1 MLAFVPCVAFAENS
15 VTTASTPAGIAQ
27 ASWTFD
33 YKAYIKSEW
42 PSASEP
48 VITGNYV
55 YIAVDNQL
63 LKIDSST
70 GSVVASATLAG
81 TIGYTTRATYS
92 NGLIIVP
99 QNAGIVQAFS
109 ADTMALAWSTDAIR
123 ESAQNSSTMAVDNGK
138 LFFLIGDVDYSAGTY
153 TNATLTCLN
162 VATGEVLWQNT
173 DAADCYYWSGGALAG
188 NFFVVSTSKGT
199 LKVFDKEAGELLD
212 SYSLGANV
220 NSDCIYVSAL
230 NKVVVMS
237 RDGMMN
243 VLTLD
248 ETGKIT
254 AIEIVDIGLSGCAC
268 APTVSGSTIYVGG
281 EVNAG
286 GGSALAIVDASTY
299 ETLLVETAD
308 GSALASGG
316 IKGAPLVSTN
326 SAGTFVYFTVNN
338 AVTADWVTYTSGG
351 GVYSYKLGNDEAK
364 LIYDAAGHN
373 QYCDSPVVCDA
384 SGSLYYINDSSTL
397 FKLVAKT
404 GGGSGDQGSGDQKT
418 DGDSSDDKKDDDS
431 SDTDKTDDD
440 SKGDKKDDTEKD
452 NHNKH
457 KSDATDDRKD
467 KNSLKHTG
475 HDSSKQGDSKDSDKD
490 SKDSSDSKKS
500 KSEKEDKNSS
510 KKNEDSTKLLENA
523 TEDKPTAIGDSA
535 SSSDSEDVD
544 YLPFAGLVL
553 GASIAFAG
561 FCYLMASKEGAKIN

>member
-1 MLAFVPCVAFAENS
+1 MPCVAYAENS
-15 VTTASTPAGIAQ
+15 VTTANTPAGTAQ

-33 YKAYIKSEW
+33 YKAYAKSEW

-48 VITGNYV
+48 VIAGNYV

-70 GSVVASATLAG
+70 GSVAQSASLAG
-81 TIGYTTRATYS
+81 AVGYTTRAIYS

-123 ESAQNSSTMAVDNGK
+123 EGARNSSTMTVDNGK
-138 LFFLIGDVDYSAGTY
+138 LYFLVGDVNYSSGTY
-153 TNATLTCLN
+153 TNATLTCIN
-162 VATGEVLWQNT
+162 VSTGEVLWQNT
-173 DAADCYYWSGGALAG
+173 DATDCFYWSGGTVAG
-188 NFFVVSTSKGT
+188 NFFVVGTSKGVV
-199 LKVFDKEAGELLD
+199 KVFDKEAGELVD
-212 SYSLGANV
+212 SYALETSV
-220 NSDCIYVSAL
+220 NSDCVYLSVL

-243 VLTLD
+243 LLTLN
-248 ETGKIT
+248 EAGNVT
-254 AIEIVDIGLSGCAC
+254 AVEIVDIGLSGCAC
-268 APTVSGSTIYVGG
+268 TPTVSGSTIYVGG

-286 GGSALAIVDASTY
+286 SGSALAIVNASTY

-308 GSALASGG
+308 GSALLSGG
-316 IKGAPLVSTN
+316 IKGAPLVATN

-338 AVTADWVTYTSGG
+338 AVTADWVTYTAGG
-351 GVYSYKLGNDEAK
+351 GVYSYKIGDTEAK
-364 LIYDAAGHN
+364 LIYDAAGHY

-384 SGSLYYINDSSTL
+384 SGSLYYINDSCTL

-404 GGGSGDQGSGDQKT
+404 GGGSGDQKT
-418 DGDSSDDKKDDDS
+418 DGDSSDDKKDDKND
-431 SDTDKTDDD
+431 DDPGNTDDD
-440 SKGDKKDDTEKD
+440 SKDDGKDNKKDDTKKD

-457 KSDATDDRKD
+457 NSDASDDD
-467 KNSLKHTG
+467 KNSKSLKQAEHN
-475 HDSSKQGDSKDSDKD
+475 SSKHGDNKDSDKD
-490 SKDSSDSKKS
+490 SKDSSDDKKS
-500 KSEKEDKNSS
+500 KSEKEDKNGS
-510 KKNEDSTKLLENA
+510 KKNEDATKLLENA

-535 SSSDSEDVD
+535 SNSESDDLNL
-544 YLPFAGLVL
+544 LPFAGLVL

-561 FCYLMASKEGAKIN
+561 FCYLMAQKETSKIK

>member
-1 MLAFVPCVAFAENS
+1 MPCVAFAENS
-15 VTTASTPAGIAQ
+15 VTTASTPTGIAQ
-27 ASWTFD
+27 TSWTFD

-48 VITGNYV
+48 VIAGNYV

-70 GSVVASATLAG
+70 GSVVSSATLAG

-109 ADTMALAWSTDAIR
+109 SDTMAPAWSSDAIR
-123 ESAQNSSTMAVDNGK
+123 VGAQNSSTMTIDNGK

-153 TNATLTCLN
+153 SNATLTCLN
-162 VATGEVLWQNT
+162 ISTGEILWQNT
-173 DAADCYYWSGGALAG
+173 DATDCYYWSGGAVAG

-199 LKVFDKEAGELLD
+199 LKVFNKTDGTLLD
-212 SYSLGANV
+212 EYALNVNV
-220 NSDCIYVSAL
+220 NSDCFYLSDSGKII
-230 NKVVVMS
+230 VMS
-237 RDGMMN
+237 RDGNLN
-243 VLTLD
+243 VVTLNAD
-248 ETGKIT
+248 GSISTNEV
-254 AIEIVDIGLSGCAC
+254 VDIGLSGCAC
-268 APTVSGSTIYVGG
+268 TPTVSGGKIFVGG

-286 GGSALAIVDASTY
+286 SGSALAIVDISTY
-299 ETLLVETAD
+299 ETLLVDSAD
-308 GSALASGG
+308 GGTLMSGG
-316 IKGAPLVSTN
+316 IKGTPLVSTN

-351 GVYSYKLGNDEAK
+351 GVYSYKLGDAEAK
-364 LIYDAAGHN
+364 LMYDAAGHN

-384 SGSLYYINDSSTL
+384 SGALYYINDSCTL

-475 HDSSKQGDSKDSDKD
+475 HDSSKHGDKKDSDKD
-490 SKDSSDSKKS
+490 SKDSSDGNKS
-500 KSEKEDKNSS
+500 KSEKEDKNGS
-510 KKNEDSTKLLENA
+510 KKNEDPTKLLENA

-535 SSSDSEDVD
+535 SSSDSDVIS

-561 FCYLMASKEGAKIN
+561 FCYLMAHKKSK